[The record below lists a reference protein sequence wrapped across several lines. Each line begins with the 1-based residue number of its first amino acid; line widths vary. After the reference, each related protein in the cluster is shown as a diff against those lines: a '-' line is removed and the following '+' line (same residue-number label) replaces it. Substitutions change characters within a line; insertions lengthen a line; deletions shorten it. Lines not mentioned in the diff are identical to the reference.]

1 MTTKTRRKSSSPA
14 RAQSTPDDPVTA
26 YARGVVS
33 GEIIAG
39 PHVRHA
45 GARHLRDLEEL
56 PKRGFSWNPALAD
69 RVVRYFSTVLRLN
82 GGEHEGRP
90 FHLQSFQQFIVGSLF
105 GWLDRDGARRFRMAY
120 IETGKGSGKSPL
132 AAGTGVYGL
141 TADGESRAEVYSAA
155 TKRDQAMILF
165 RDAVAMV
172 DQSPALSS
180 RIVKSG
186 SNPCWNLAH
195 LASGSFFRAIA
206 SDDSQSGPRP
216 HMGLVDEFHEH
227 KTSIVLDMLRAGTK
241 GRKQALIFI
250 ITNSGFDR
258 ASPCYQMHEYAT
270 KVAAGEL
277 HDESLFAYV
286 AAVDEDDDPLTDAP
300 DPELGYPRSWAKAN
314 PNIGVTFQP
323 KYLEELVHQARG
335 MPSQE
340 SIVRR
345 LNFCQWVDAA
355 NPWIDGDLW
364 RACEVEDDEWE
375 RPATPPTLGLDLSGS
390 RDLTAQA
397 SAWLG
402 ADGVVTAELTFW
414 TPRDTVAERSRTDR
428 VPFEAW
434 VKQGHVLDAPGRTI
448 QHDYIATHLGA
459 MGEVAGLAFD
469 AFNIGFFQQA
479 MDRVG
484 VEGWIYDPKKS
495 PTGSGI
501 MMMRHLQGFGG
512 GTVDVDDDGNPLP
525 KASLWMPA
533 SIKALRDLI
542 MTGKLRV
549 RRNPALT
556 WNSAS
561 AVTESDP
568 AGNEKW
574 EKRKSTG
581 RIDGIVA
588 LSMAV
593 GLLLNGTAE
602 TQSVYE
608 ERGMLSL

>member
-1 MTTKTRRKSSSPA
+1 MATKTRQKSSSPA
-14 RAQSTPDDPVTA
+14 RARSARKDPVTA
-26 YARGVVS
+26 YAKAVTS
-33 GEIIAG
+33 GKVIAG
-39 PHVRHA
+39 PHVRA
-45 GARHLRDLEEL
+45 ACARHLRDLVHGK
-56 PKRGFSWNPALAD
+56 KRGLRWDLPRALRAI
-69 RVVRYFSTVLRLN
+69 RYFQIVLRLN
-82 GGEHEGRP
+82 GGEHEGKP
-90 FHLQSFQQFIVGSLF
+90 FVLQPFQQFIVGSIY
-105 GWLDRDGARRFRMAY
+105 GWVGADDARRFRMAY
-120 IETGKGSGKSPL
+120 IESGKGSGKSPL
-132 AAGTGVYGL
+132 AAGVGMYGL
-141 TADGESRAEVYSAA
+141 TADGEARAEVYSAA
-155 TKRDQAMILF
+155 AKKDQASILF

-172 DQSPALSS
+172 DQSPALAS
-180 RIVKSG
+180 RLTKSG
-186 SNPCWNLAH
+186 TNPCWNLAD
-195 LASGSFFRAIA
+195 LDTGSFFRPIA
-206 SDDSQSGPRP
+206 SDDAQSGPRP
-216 HMGLVDEFHEH
+216 HVGLVDEFHEH
-227 KTSIVLDMLRAGTK
+227 KTADVLNMLRAGTK
-241 GRKQALIFI
+241 GRKQALILI

-258 ASPCYQMHEYAT
+258 ASPCYLMHEYAA
-270 KVAAGEL
+270 KVSAGTL
-277 HDESLFAYV
+277 TDDSLFAYIC
-286 AAVDEDDDPLTDAP
+286 AVDEGDDPLTDP
-300 DPELGYPRSWAKAN
+300 VDPKLGYPRSWTKAN
-314 PNIGVTFQP
+314 PNIGVTIQP

-364 RACEVEDDEWE
+364 RACEVPDDEWQ
-375 RPATPPTLGLDLSGS
+375 RPIEPATLGLDLSGG
-390 RDLTAQA
+390 RDLTAMA
-397 SAWLG
+397 SAWRRD
-402 ADGVVTAELTFW
+402 DGSIDAELNFW
-414 TPRDTVAERSRTDR
+414 TPNDTVAERSRTDR

-434 VKQGHVLDAPGRTI
+434 VKQGHVLASPGRTI
-448 QHDYIATHLGA
+448 QFDFVAAYLGA
-459 MGEVAGLAFD
+459 MGEVAALAFD
-469 AFNIGFFQQA
+469 AFQIGQFQQA

-512 GTVDVDDDGNPLP
+512 GAVEVDEDGNPLP

-533 SIKALRDLI
+533 SIKAFRDLI

-549 RRNPALT
+549 RKNPALT

-593 GLLLNGTAE
+593 GLLLNGAVE
-602 TQSVYE
+602 TKSVYE
-608 ERGMLSL
+608 ERGMRSV